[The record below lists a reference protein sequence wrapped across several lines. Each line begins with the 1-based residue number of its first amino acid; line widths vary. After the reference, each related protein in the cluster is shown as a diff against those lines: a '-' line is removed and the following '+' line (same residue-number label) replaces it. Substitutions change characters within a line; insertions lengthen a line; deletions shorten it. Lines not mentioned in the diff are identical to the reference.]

1 MSQKLGAATF
11 QWERDSEV
19 QQDATNIMEEKD
31 IFCGSQLPQGPTGW
45 WTATSGLPLP
55 FPIPVLIS

>member
-11 QWERDSEV
+11 QRERDSEV
-19 QQDATNIMEEKD
+19 QQDATNIKEEKD
-31 IFCGSQLPQGPTGW
+31 ISRVGQLPQGPTGW
-45 WTATSGLPLP
+45 WTATSGLPPP